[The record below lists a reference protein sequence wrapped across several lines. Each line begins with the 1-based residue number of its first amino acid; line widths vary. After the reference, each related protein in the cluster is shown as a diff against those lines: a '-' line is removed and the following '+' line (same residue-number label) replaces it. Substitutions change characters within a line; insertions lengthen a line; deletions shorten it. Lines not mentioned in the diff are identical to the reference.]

1 MPIYVQLMKWT
12 EQGRKNA
19 ETLPDRVEA
28 VQKRVADMGVK
39 VLGHYV
45 TMGQYDQIVISEAPD
60 DETVAKITLMVAGR
74 GNVATE
80 TVRAFTIDEVR
91 GLL

>member
-1 MPIYVQLMKWT
+1 MPVYVQLMKWT

-28 VQKRVADMGVK
+28 VQKRVQDMGVK

-91 GLL
+91 SLL

>member
-19 ETLPDRVEA
+19 ETLPERVDAVSKRVE
-28 VQKRVADMGVK
+28 DMGVK

-91 GLL
+91 SLL

>member
-1 MPIYVQLMKWT
+1 MPVYIQLMKWT

-19 ETLPDRVEA
+19 ETLPERVDAVSKRVE
-28 VQKRVADMGVK
+28 DMGVK

-91 GLL
+91 AQL

>member
-1 MPIYVQLMKWT
+1 MPVYIQLMKWT

-19 ETLPDRVEA
+19 ESLPDRVEA
-28 VQKRVADMGVK
+28 VQKKVGDMGVK
-39 VLGHYV
+39 VIGHYL

-60 DETVAKITLMVAGR
+60 DETVAKVTMMVAGR

-80 TVRAFTIDEVR
+80 TVRAFTMDEVR
-91 GLL
+91 KLI

>member
-91 GLL
+91 SLL

>member
-19 ETLPDRVEA
+19 ETLPDRVAA
-28 VQKRVADMGVK
+28 VQKRVEDMNVK
-39 VLGHYV
+39 ILGHYV
-45 TMGQYDQIVISEAPD
+45 TMGQYDQIVICDAPD

-91 GLL
+91 NLL